1 MKKLMMIV
9 FAVVVSSYSC
19 DMLCMDKLR
28 HIEQTLDRIA
38 ALMEKQERNQIQER
52 VKVRENI
59 PPKTYESR
67 TNGRS
72 LRAVP
77 SDPTL
82 FDEVLIDESC
92 EETCKSTHYI
102 KSDIDKCIEILCKE
116 K

>member
-9 FAVVVSSYSC
+9 FAVVVSSHSC

-38 ALMEKQERNQIQER
+38 ALLEKQNR
-52 VKVRENI
+52 VVEKVTVRENI
-59 PPKTYESR
+59 APKTYESR

-72 LRAVP
+72 LKAVP
-77 SDPTL
+77 SDPTM
-82 FDEVLIDESC
+82 FDYENC